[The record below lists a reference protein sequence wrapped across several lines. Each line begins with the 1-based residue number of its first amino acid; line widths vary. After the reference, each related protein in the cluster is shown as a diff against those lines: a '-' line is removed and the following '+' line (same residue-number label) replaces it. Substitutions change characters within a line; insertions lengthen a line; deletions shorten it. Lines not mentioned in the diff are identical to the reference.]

1 MTTLDGGFE
10 AAAREGMIDNV
21 EQRCRDEVAP
31 ELAADIKDRLEAYG
45 QRHDYDVRAM
55 VSATSWDV
63 VRRGGEV
70 RIVVS
75 LPDPAYLFETGTVDH
90 PVEADQADVLS
101 FVWER
106 RHDPPQWVRD
116 EYEREGNGWR
126 VFLPKVEVTGLPEGR
141 FIRDSLNAFRRRLE
155 R

>member
-55 VSATSWDV
+55 VSAT
-63 VRRGGEV
+63 
-70 RIVVS
+70 
-75 LPDPAYLFETGTVDH
+75 
-90 PVEADQADVLS
+90 
-101 FVWER
+101 
-106 RHDPPQWVRD
+106 
-116 EYEREGNGWR
+116 
-126 VFLPKVEVTGLPEGR
+126 
-141 FIRDSLNAFRRRLE
+141 
-155 R
+155 